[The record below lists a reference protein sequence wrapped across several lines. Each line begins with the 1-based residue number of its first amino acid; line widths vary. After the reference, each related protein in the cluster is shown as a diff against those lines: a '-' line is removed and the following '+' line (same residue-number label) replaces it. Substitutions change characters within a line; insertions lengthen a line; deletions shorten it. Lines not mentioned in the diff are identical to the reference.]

1 MILGIFTALF
11 AQAPVSVVF
20 TNTNNTT
27 YTLLNQEYPGG
38 AYPLGATGVRWVAQY
53 YLDGGDGV
61 NSPLDPATKLPTGDD
76 VLLTNPNNNQ
86 IVTIGTAPT
95 RPWTSGGISFPYSA
109 TEINGLVGAT
119 IYVRIF
125 NSTTIETATKYIQFN
140 GHYTVGTGAVQSV
153 NILTN
158 VAMSAFGW
166 SAWIPMATD
175 PVIIDADPAIIIAGS
190 GLPEGV
196 IEPPIYAAMVS
207 FNSNTTMDITYP
219 PLTEPE
225 LGPGIWTGWIYHSGA
240 WHEADNAPLTGPGRL
255 LFQNVVFTGGK
266 SESPILYDNDVLV
279 TLIPHE
285 DCPIVH
291 SLTCPI
297 DGFDHPE
304 SSHYKAEGTGI
315 NDLMVPYDPVREEC
329 HAFAWIGGVWTP
341 GVLVDPNW
349 VWEDV
354 DFDAEGGVVYVVT
367 YEPWLPVE
375 FSSFAATLTA
385 QNFVKLT
392 WVTETETG
400 VSGYRVLRSEAN
412 DVALAITVSPLI
424 SATNTSTTQI
434 YNHIDNEVLPET
446 TYYYWLEVVDMDG
459 TTVFH
464 GPTNVYV
471 EANEPPTPS
480 LISTMGNAYPNPFK
494 ANSNTNIA
502 YEVKAGETGTI
513 TIYNIIGQVVKT
525 IPVSQTN
532 GQVTL
537 KWNGRDSKGNVCA
550 SGIYFYKLN
559 TPSLNITKK
568 MVIVN

>member
-1 MILGIFTALF
+1 MNKLRLTLITLMILGIFTALF
-11 AQAPVSVVF
+11 AQTPPVSVVF

-76 VLLTNPNNNQ
+76 ALLTNPNNNQ

-158 VAMSAFGW
+158 AAMSAFGW
-166 SAWIPMATD
+166 SAWTPLAVTPTEDYPAGVLTPTTTPGVSIVVDLGANIVAAPTQPA
-175 PVIIDADPAIIIAGS
+175 PPAIGNAAGYVHQEV
-190 GLPEGV
+190 LE
-196 IEPPIYAAMVS
+196 
-207 FNSNTTMDITYP
+207 
-219 PLTEPE
+219 L
-225 LGPGIWTGWIYHSGA
+225 LGPGPWEVVYTTMAPYGA
-240 WHEADNAPLTGPGRL
+240 WYSYVTGMWTTVP
-255 LFQNVVFTGGK
+255 NVGGTITFIIPVGGK
-266 SESPILYDNDVLV
+266 SIPEVPIILGDS
-279 TLIPHE
+279 T
-285 DCPIVH
+285 
-291 SLTCPI
+291 
-297 DGFDHPE
+297 
-304 SSHYKAEGTGI
+304 
-315 NDLMVPYDPVREEC
+315 
-329 HAFAWIGGVWTP
+329 
-341 GVLVDPNW
+341 
-349 VWEDV
+349 
-354 DFDAEGGVVYVVT
+354 
-367 YEPWLPVE
+367 LPVT

-392 WVTETETG
+392 WVTESESNL
-400 VSGYRVLRSEAN
+400 SGYYVLRSETTDLAN
-412 DVALAITVSPLI
+412 AVKLSQLI
-424 SATNTSTTQI
+424 EATNSSSTQTYSI
-434 YNHIDNEVLPET
+434 VDSEVVPQT
-446 TYYYWLEVVDMDG
+446 TYYYWLESVEMNG
-459 TTVFH
+459 SSNYH

-471 EANEPPTPS
+471 EAGQPITPS
-480 LISTMGNAYPNPFK
+480 LITTMGNAYPNPFK

-513 TIYNIIGQVVKT
+513 TIYNVIGQVVKVV
-525 IPVSQTN
+525 PVSET
-532 GQVTL
+532 TTPRTFT
-537 KWNGRDSKGNVCA
+537 WNGRDSKGNVCG
-550 SGIYFYKLN
+550 SGIYFYKLS
-559 TPSLNITKK
+559 TPSRNITKK